1 VSNQENNQNPYQ
13 APQASLEQDVSHNML
28 APLGSRFVAAL
39 LDGLLLLAIYLPV
52 MYFTGYFDGVTA
64 DNWEP
69 SLAQEITAAIF
80 GLALFFLVNGYL
92 LKNYGQTV
100 GKWMMGIGIRDMQG
114 NLCDFVPMVLKREIL
129 WQLIA
134 YIPAVG
140 IFIVLVDILFIFRAD
155 RRCMHDLLAE
165 TQVLAI
171 KKARN

>member
-1 VSNQENNQNPYQ
+1 LHNTL
-13 APQASLEQDVSHNML
+13 ASLG
-28 APLGSRFVAAL
+28 ARFVASL
-39 LDGLLLLAIYLPV
+39 LDGLLLLAIFLPV
-52 MYFTGYFDGVTA
+52 IYFTGYFNGMAGD
-64 DNWEP
+64 DWQP
-69 SLAQEITAAIF
+69 SLVQEITYAVF
-80 GLALFFLVNGYL
+80 GIVVYLLLNGYL
-92 LKNYGQTV
+92 LKKYGQTV

-134 YIPAVG
+134 NIPVVG